1 MLGLIKLGFI
11 PKLVLICIV
20 AAGAAY
26 LGHALTSPA
35 PPAKTEPAPEAKDI
49 SNVPTGPLQIIHAK
63 INDTSPLLRIIIF
76 VLIAFLLPIATI
88 SIVRKVLAHGSNTHN
103 FLMLAAYTAADLL
116 LAIVLVGVLMTDFWA
131 ILFVIFAFIAGGVYN
146 FNVLNRIEELENG

>member
-35 PPAKTEPAPEAKDI
+35 PPVETKPAEAAKDI
-49 SNVPTGPLQIIHAK
+49 SNVPAGPLQ
-63 INDTSPLLRIIIF
+63 
-76 VLIAFLLPIATI
+76 
-88 SIVRKVLAHGSNTHN
+88 
-103 FLMLAAYTAADLL
+103 
-116 LAIVLVGVLMTDFWA
+116 
-131 ILFVIFAFIAGGVYN
+131 
-146 FNVLNRIEELENG
+146 